1 MANATTQTPRREAF
15 GSRNVFILSAIGSAV
30 GLGNIWRFPY
40 VAYEGGGGAFLIPYL
55 CALLTAGIP
64 LLFFDYAIGHRF
76 RGSAPLAFRRM
87 HRIAEPLGWWQ
98 VLICV
103 VIATYY
109 AVIIAWA
116 AMYTW
121 FSAQLSW
128 GAGNEKDY
136 FFSDFL
142 QMGDVAETGIS
153 TQFVPQVGYPLI
165 GVWLVVVVIMALG
178 VKRGI
183 GRANVVLMPLLTV
196 MFAVLVV
203 QSLFLPGAMDG
214 LNAFFTPNW
223 KALADPGV
231 WASAYGHI
239 FFSLSVAFGIMVTYS
254 SYLKRKTDLTGSGL
268 VVAFANSGFEILAGI
283 GVFAALGFMA
293 QAQGTNV
300 AGVAE
305 GGIGLAFIAFPT
317 IVSQATGG
325 SIIGVLFFGALVFA
339 GITSLISVLE
349 VVVAALQD
357 KLGWGR
363 VRTTLTVSIPVALIS
378 IAFFST
384 TTALAVLDTTDAF
397 INAFGIMAV
406 AVVAVIVAALQD
418 KLGWARIRTTLTVSI
433 PLAIVSTALFST
445 TTALAVLD
453 TTDAFVNAFG
463 IMAVALVAVVIVAW
477 LLHKLPTL
485 QAHLN
490 ERSSFRIGLVWKV
503 LIAGLAPIV
512 LGYLFVTELIT
523 KISEPY
529 EGYPIWFL
537 AVFGWGMVVALVVLA
552 LLLSLLPWSG
562 RSRAKDDPDY
572 DEFLTEE
579 HYDPDPETDTVRVV
593 TPQNSG
599 GRS

>member
-1 MANATTQTPRREAF
+1 MSAPTQTPQREAF

-64 LLFFDYAIGHRF
+64 LLFLDYAIGHRF
-76 RGSAPLAFRRM
+76 RGSAPLAFRRL
-87 HRIAEPLGWWQ
+87 HRAAEPLGWWQ

-121 FSAQLSW
+121 FSAQITW
-128 GAGNEKDY
+128 GAGNEND
-136 FFSDFL
+136 FFFKDFL
-142 QMGDVAETGIS
+142 QMGNVKNGVS
-153 TQFVPQVGYPLI
+153 MQFVPQVGLPLI
-165 GVWLVVVVIMALG
+165 AVWVVVIVIMGLG

-183 GRANVVLMPLLTV
+183 GRANTVLMPLLTV
-196 MFAVLVV
+196 MFAALVV
-203 QSLFLPGAMDG
+203 QSLFLPGAVDG

-223 KALADPGV
+223 KALADPAV

-293 QAQGTNV
+293 QAQGTDV
-300 AGVAE
+300 AHTATA
-305 GGIGLAFIAFPT
+305 GIGLAFVAFPT
-317 IVSQATGG
+317 IVSNAAGG
-325 SIIGVLFFGALVFA
+325 SIIGLLFFGALVFA
-339 GITSLISVLE
+339 GVTSLISVLE

-363 VRTTLTVSIPVALIS
+363 VRTTLVVSIPIALIS
-378 IAFFST
+378 IA
-384 TTALAVLDTTDAF
+384 
-397 INAFGIMAV
+397 M
-406 AVVAVIVAALQD
+406 
-418 KLGWARIRTTLTVSI
+418 
-433 PLAIVSTALFST
+433 FST

-463 IMAVALVAVVIVAW
+463 IMAVALVAVIVVAW
-477 LLHKLPTL
+477 LLHRLPAL
-485 QAHLN
+485 RDHLN
-490 ERSSFRIGLVWKV
+490 RRSSFKVGWFWMLLVG
-503 LIAGLAPIV
+503 ALAPIV
-512 LGYLFVTELIT
+512 LGYLFVSEVIA
-523 KISEPY
+523 KVSEPY
-529 EGYPIWFL
+529 GGYPGWFL
-537 AVFGWGMVVALVVLA
+537 SIFGWGMVIALVVLA
-552 LLLSLLPWSG
+552 ILLSLLPWSH
-562 RSRAKDDPDY
+562 RSHAKDDPDY
-572 DEFLTEE
+572 DEFLVEE
-579 HYDPDPETDTVRVV
+579 SYAPDAETGAVRLPDAVAE
-593 TPQNSG
+593 G
-599 GRS
+599 ARS

>member
-1 MANATTQTPRREAF
+1 MANAATQPPRREAF

-87 HRIAEPLGWWQ
+87 HRAVEPLGWWQ

-121 FSAQLSW
+121 FSAQISW
-128 GAGNEKDY
+128 GKGNEEG
-136 FFSDFL
+136 FFFKEFL
-142 QMGDVAETGIS
+142 QMGKVKDGIS
-153 TQFVPQVGYPLI
+153 LEFVPQVGLPLI
-165 GVWLVVVVIMALG
+165 GVWLVVIVIMALG

-183 GRANVVLMPLLTV
+183 GAANMVLMPLLTL
-196 MFAVLVV
+196 MFAALVV

-223 KALADPGV
+223 AALANPGV

-268 VVAFANSGFEILAGI
+268 VVGFANSGFEILAGI

-293 QAQGTNV
+293 QAQGEKVGDV
-300 AGVAE
+300 AAN
-305 GGIGLAFIAFPT
+305 GIGLAFVAFPT
-317 IVSQATGG
+317 IVSNAVGG

-339 GITSLISVLE
+339 GVTSLISVLE

-363 VRTTLTVSIPVALIS
+363 VRTTLTVAIPVALIS

-384 TTALAVLDTTDAF
+384 TTALAVLDATDAF

-406 AVVAVIVAALQD
+406 ALVAVIV
-418 KLGWARIRTTLTVSI
+418 
-433 PLAIVSTALFST
+433 
-445 TTALAVLD
+445 
-453 TTDAFVNAFG
+453 
-463 IMAVALVAVVIVAW
+463 VAW
-477 LLHKLPTL
+477 LLHRLPML
-485 QAHLN
+485 REHLN
-490 ERSSFRIGLVWKV
+490 RRSSFRLGWTWMLLVG
-503 LIAGLAPIV
+503 ALAPVV
-512 LGYLFVTELIT
+512 LGYLFVSEIIA
-523 KISEPY
+523 KISQPY
-529 EGYPIWFL
+529 GGYPLWFL
-537 AVFGWGMVVALVVLA
+537 AIFGWGMVIALVVLA
-552 LLLSLLPWSG
+552 ILLSLLPWSR
-562 RSRAKDDPDY
+562 RSHAKDDPEY
-572 DEFLTEE
+572 DEFLVAEQYAPDAETASIAVPAAAGRVGSTMKGE
-579 HYDPDPETDTVRVV
+579 HA
-593 TPQNSG
+593 
-599 GRS
+599 

>member
-1 MANATTQTPRREAF
+1 MVNATTQPARREAF

-76 RGSAPLAFRRM
+76 RGSSPLAFRRM
-87 HRIAEPLGWWQ
+87 HRAAEPLGWWQ

-121 FSAQLSW
+121 FSAQITW
-128 GAGNEKDY
+128 GAGNENDF

-142 QMGDVAETGIS
+142 QSGDVAKGGVS
-153 TQFVPQVGYPLI
+153 TDFVPQVGYPLI
-165 GVWLVVVVIMALG
+165 AVWLVVIVIMALG

-183 GRANVVLMPLLTV
+183 GRANTVLMPLLTV
-196 MFAVLVV
+196 MFAALVV
-203 QSLFLPGAMDG
+203 QSLFLPGAVEG

-223 KALADPGV
+223 EALADPAV

-293 QAQGTNV
+293 QAQGTDV
-300 AGVAE
+300 AGVAAD
-305 GGIGLAFIAFPT
+305 GIGLAFVAFPT

-357 KLGWGR
+357 KLGWRR
-363 VRTTLTVSIPVALIS
+363 VRTTLAVTIPVALIS
-378 IAFFST
+378 I
-384 TTALAVLDTTDAF
+384 
-397 INAFGIMAV
+397 
-406 AVVAVIVAALQD
+406 
-418 KLGWARIRTTLTVSI
+418 
-433 PLAIVSTALFST
+433 ALFST

-463 IMAVALVAVVIVAW
+463 IMAVALVAVIVVAW
-477 LLHKLPTL
+477 LLHRLPVL
-485 QAHLN
+485 REHLN
-490 ERSSFRIGLVWKV
+490 RRSSFRVGWFWMLLVGAV
-503 LIAGLAPIV
+503 APLV
-512 LGYLFVTELIT
+512 LGYLFVNELIA

-529 EGYPIWFL
+529 SGYPGWFL
-537 AVFGWGMVVALVVLA
+537 AIFGWGMVIALVVLA
-552 LLLSLLPWSG
+552 ILLSLLPWSR
-562 RSRAKDDPDY
+562 RSHAKDDPDY
-572 DEFLTEE
+572 DEFLVRERYE
-579 HYDPDPETDTVRVV
+579 PDAETGAVGL
-593 TPQNSG
+593 PG
-599 GRS
+599 AAEGARS

>member
-1 MANATTQTPRREAF
+1 MAAATTQPQRREAF
-15 GSRNVFILSAIGSAV
+15 GSRNVFILSAVGSAV

-87 HRIAEPLGWWQ
+87 HRAAEPLGWWQ

-121 FSAQLSW
+121 FSAQLTW
-128 GAGNEKDY
+128 GAGNEND
-136 FFSDFL
+136 FFFTDFL
-142 QMGDVAETGIS
+142 QMQTPDAVGVS
-153 TQFVPQVGYPLI
+153 TSFVPQVGIPLI
-165 GVWLVVVVIMALG
+165 LVWLLVIVIMSLG

-183 GRANVVLMPLLTV
+183 GRANTILMPLLTV
-196 MFAVLVV
+196 MFAALVV
-203 QSLFLPGAMDG
+203 QALFLPGAAEG
-214 LNAFFTPNW
+214 LDAFFAPNW
-223 KALADPGV
+223 EALADPAV

-293 QAQGTNV
+293 QAQGAEVSEV
-300 AGVAE
+300 AGA
-305 GGIGLAFIAFPT
+305 GIGLAFVAFPT
-317 IVSQATGG
+317 IVSNAVGG

-363 VRTTLTVSIPVALIS
+363 VRTTLTV
-378 IAFFST
+378 T
-384 TTALAVLDTTDAF
+384 
-397 INAFGIMAV
+397 
-406 AVVAVIVAALQD
+406 
-418 KLGWARIRTTLTVSI
+418 I
-433 PLAIVSTALFST
+433 PLAIISAALFST
-445 TTALAVLD
+445 TTALVVLD
-453 TTDAFVNAFG
+453 TADAFVNAFG
-463 IMAVALVAVVIVAW
+463 IMAVALVAVIVVAW
-477 LLHKLPTL
+477 FLHKLPVL
-485 QAHLN
+485 REHLN
-490 ERSSFRIGLVWKV
+490 RRSSFPVGWLWMLLVGGLV
-503 LIAGLAPIV
+503 PIV
-512 LGYLFVTELIT
+512 LGYLLINEVIA
-523 KISEPY
+523 KVSEPY
-529 EGYPIWFL
+529 GGYPVWF
-537 AVFGWGMVVALVVLA
+537 VGIFGWGMISILVVGAILLA
-552 LLLSLLPWSG
+552 FVPWSR
-562 RSRAKDDPDY
+562 RSHAKDDPEY
-572 DEFLTEE
+572 DEILVEE
-579 HYDPDPETDTVRVV
+579 NYEPDAETGSITL
-593 TPQNSG
+593 PGASAQEG